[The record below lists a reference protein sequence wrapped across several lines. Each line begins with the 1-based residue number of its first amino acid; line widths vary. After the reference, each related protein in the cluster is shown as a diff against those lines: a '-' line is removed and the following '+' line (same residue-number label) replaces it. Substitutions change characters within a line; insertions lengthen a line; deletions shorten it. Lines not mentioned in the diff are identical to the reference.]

1 VTVDD
6 RAEPIRVTVND
17 DSTVVALHDGR
28 VSTIPVGVRT
38 LAEREL
44 ADRDP
49 PEPAQLSNA
58 LGLVEDHVEDVVL
71 EHADLGALVTAGRVV
86 VDGPVVRSVARVE
99 LGADDVPVGFLL
111 TRPAAEDVFR
121 TVATERRAD
130 RAHNPGLPAEHLD
143 TIIAGCCLVL
153 GLMRRLQ
160 LDTVEVAAP

>member
-1 VTVDD
+1 
-6 RAEPIRVTVND
+6 
-17 DSTVVALHDGR
+17 
-28 VSTIPVGVRT
+28 
-38 LAEREL
+38 
-44 ADRDP
+44 
-49 PEPAQLSNA
+49 
-58 LGLVEDHVEDVVL
+58 VEDIVL

>member
-58 LGLVEDHVEDVVL
+58 LGLV
-71 EHADLGALVTAGRVV
+71 
-86 VDGPVVRSVARVE
+86 
-99 LGADDVPVGFLL
+99 
-111 TRPAAEDVFR
+111 
-121 TVATERRAD
+121 
-130 RAHNPGLPAEHLD
+130 
-143 TIIAGCCLVL
+143 
-153 GLMRRLQ
+153 
-160 LDTVEVAAP
+160 